1 IIHCITFLLILV
13 FMGPLA
19 VKVPLACLAGILVV
33 VSYQMSHLEHFRELL
48 TAPRSDVLIL
58 VLTFLLTVFIDLTVA
73 VQVGVVLS
81 AMLFIRTM
89 SEVTN
94 IAVVTRELQDREER
108 FDPNAASM
116 RDIPDDVVVY
126 EINGPF
132 FFGAAEK
139 FKDTLRFVG
148 KAPAVLILRMRDV
161 PVIDATGLNVLTELL
176 IRSRRD
182 GTALLLSDVHAQPI
196 VALQRSHL

>member
-1 IIHCITFLLILV
+1 
-13 FMGPLA
+13 
-19 VKVPLACLAGILVV
+19 
-33 VSYQMSHLEHFRELL
+33 
-48 TAPRSDVLIL
+48 VLIL
-58 VLTFLLTVFIDLTVA
+58 VLTFLLTVLIDLTVA

-81 AMLFIRTM
+81 ALLFIRTM

-94 IAVVTRELQDREER
+94 IAVVTRELKDREER

-148 KAPAVLILRMRDV
+148 KTPAVLILRMRDV
-161 PVIDATGLNVLTELL
+161 SAIDATGLNVLSELL
-176 IRSRRD
+176 FRSRRD

-196 VALQRSHL
+196 VALQRSHLWEKIGEDCIFGNLDRALDRARELTGQTISAPPMDEFPPTVAREKDSL